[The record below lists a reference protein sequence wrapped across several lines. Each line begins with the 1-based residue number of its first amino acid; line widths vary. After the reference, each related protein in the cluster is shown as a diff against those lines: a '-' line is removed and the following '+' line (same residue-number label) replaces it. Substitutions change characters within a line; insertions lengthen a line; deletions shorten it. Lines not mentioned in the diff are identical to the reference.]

1 MILAGLRSITGK
13 LFLMEKQLYFRLV
26 GVLFLISVLS
36 LASSVIFQ
44 IHAGYL
50 PSAYRIFDIS
60 FYHFVPFL
68 LWLVYLPLLRQASLN
83 FPVQVRAHWTR
94 HLLISLTFAIVSRVL
109 AIWVDFAIKNAV
121 GMTDATPLSVL
132 WDVRWVVL
140 ASFPKEL
147 LMYWLVMF
155 LFSYF
160 ERSAPQKPL
169 EKLMLDTDQGTIFLS
184 PRELLYV
191 ESSRNYL
198 IFHTMD
204 RKYKSRKTLKSIIP
218 ELEGQFMQIHRS
230 RLINTDAVAR
240 IIPWRNGEY
249 MLELQNGL
257 HISSSRSFQSNVRSI
272 GKVHATRPAMA

>member
-1 MILAGLRSITGK
+1 
-13 LFLMEKQLYFRLV
+13 MEKQLYFRLM
-26 GVLFLISVLS
+26 GILFLIAGLS
-36 LASSVIFQ
+36 LASSIIFQ
-44 IHAGYL
+44 IHAGYM
-50 PSAYRIFDIS
+50 PTTYQVFDIS
-60 FYHFVPFL
+60 FYHFIPFL
-68 LWLVYLPLLRQASLN
+68 LWLGYLPFLHRIATN
-83 FPVQVRAHWTR
+83 FPVQVRKNCTR
-94 HLLISLTFAIVSRVL
+94 HLLISLTFAIASRVL

-121 GMTDATPLSVL
+121 GMTDAAPSSVL

-160 ERSAPQKPL
+160 ERSAPKKPL
-169 EKLMLDTDQGTIFLS
+169 ERLALDTDQGKILLS

-191 ESSRNYL
+191 ESSRNY
-198 IFHTMD
+198 IIVHTAD

-218 ELEGQFMQIHRS
+218 QLEDQFIQIHRS
-230 RLINTDAVAR
+230 RVINAEAVAR

-257 HISSSRSFQSNVRSI
+257 HVSSSRSFQSNVRSI
-272 GKVHATRPAMA
+272 GKEHAIRPAMA